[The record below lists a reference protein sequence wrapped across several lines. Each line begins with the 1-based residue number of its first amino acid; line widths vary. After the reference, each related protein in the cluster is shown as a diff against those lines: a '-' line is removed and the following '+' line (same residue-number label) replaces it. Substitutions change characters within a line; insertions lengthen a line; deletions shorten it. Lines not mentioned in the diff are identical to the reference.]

1 MSDIKTYLEEWQKRG
16 FVNPD
21 SLEIAHAAVVLMAEK
36 IESLEEEVKT
46 LLEKNKVQ

>member
-1 MSDIKTYLEEWQKRG
+1 MNDIETYLEQWKKRG

-21 SLEIAHAAVVLMAEK
+21 CLEIAHAAIVLMAAK

-46 LLEKNKVQ
+46 LLENNKVQ